1 MFRRVVYPM
10 GDGEAK
16 ALEVEFGEYLTRRY
30 GVGSGEWWY
39 TRFQPELLLEKC
51 IGTAENSMSWNYYV
65 IGGQI
70 PLQVVYQ
77 KTPKG
82 VRKTYLTPEFKPP
95 PGQQGAGA
103 GYFGPS
109 AGAQEKMVEAGPR
122 RWAPFRI
129 RRGGFPPHDH
139 QRASL

>member
-82 VRKTYLTPEFKPP
+82 VRKTYVTPDFKPL
-95 PGQQGAGA
+95 PGQQGARA
-103 GYFGPS
+103 NYVEPS
-109 AGAQEKMVEAGPR
+109 DAAKEMMVEAARAIG
-122 RWAPFRI
+122 APLNFVRVDFLLDDEE
-129 RRGGFPPHDH
+129 RPY
-139 QRASL
+139 L